1 MNNNDTAIREG
12 DAMIEKEPQTG
23 LCASRREFLV
33 AGGVTAAF
41 MMVGMGAPMP
51 AEAVM
56 KSYGKVK
63 IGTIS
68 GLKEGMPVKFNYPD
82 KNTENFLVKLGT
94 PAGGGVGK
102 DASIVA
108 FNALCPHMGGTVTD
122 GGYHH
127 ADGIMGPCP
136 FHLSTFDL
144 TRHGLIVAG
153 HATQALPQ
161 IQLETKGDDIFA
173 VGVMGLIYGR
183 NANLG

>member
-1 MNNNDTAIREG
+1 MNNNDTAKREG
-12 DAMIEKEPQTG
+12 DAMSEKEPQTG

-41 MMVGMGAPMP
+41 MMIGAGAPAP

-56 KSYGKVK
+56 KNYGRTK
-63 IGTIS
+63 IGSIS
-68 GLKEGMPVKFNYPD
+68 ALKEGKLVKFNYPD
-82 KNTENFLVKLGT
+82 KSTENFLVKLGT

-102 DASIVA
+102 DADIVA
-108 FNALCPHMGGTVTD
+108 FNGLCTHMGGTVTD

-127 ADGIMGPCP
+127 EDKVAGPCP
-136 FHLSTFDL
+136 FHLTTFDL

-153 HATQALPQ
+153 HATQSLPQ

-183 NANLG
+183 NSNLG